1 MLKPH
6 VVSTDSFLCFE
17 LVDEAMD
24 RVDSVVITKRYPHD
38 VLHFFPSAQAY
49 LDDASAQLRA
59 LLDRRADT
67 LDFDAAIEA
76 RTEAE
81 FTLYREVNG
90 L

>member
-17 LVDEAMD
+17 LLDARGD
-24 RVDSVVITKRYPHD
+24 RVDSTVVTKRHPHD

-49 LDDASAQLRA
+49 LDDASAQLQT
-59 LLDRRADT
+59 LLTRHADA

-90 L
+90 M